1 MKHGFLIATAIL
13 VTISFPSCNGSRADS
28 SPTSAADLNADAQKQ
43 AEHIFSLI
51 YARCGDLYYRAGTPG
66 SIPVSSIKV
75 QARSN
80 RIDDE
85 ERFFGYEWKGMIG
98 ITDQSGSGEAFEIF
112 WRGGKWFLRVRDSH
126 DREDVP
132 IDVLQSVRPQCP
144 K

>member
-13 VTISFPSCNGSRADS
+13 VMISFPGCNGSQADS
-28 SPTSAADLNADAQKQ
+28 SPTSTDLNADAQKQ
-43 AEHIFSLI
+43 AEHIFGLI

-80 RIDDE
+80 RIGDE
-85 ERFFGYEWKGMIG
+85 ERFFGYEWKGMMG
-98 ITDQSGSGEAFEIF
+98 ITDQSGGGEAFEIF
-112 WRGGKWFLRVRDSH
+112 RRGGKWFLRVSDSH
-126 DREDVP
+126 QREDIP
-132 IDVLQSVRPQCP
+132 IEVLQSVRPQCP